1 MIWSLIVGAI
11 IGMIAG
17 KITEKGQ
24 FMGCFTNSVAGLIG
38 SAVGQRL
45 FGDWGIQL
53 AGMAIFPSIMGAA
66 IVIVLAS
73 AIFGNK

>member
-24 FMGCFTNSVAGLIG
+24 SMGCFTNSVAGLIG

-45 FGDWGIQL
+45 FGDWVIQL